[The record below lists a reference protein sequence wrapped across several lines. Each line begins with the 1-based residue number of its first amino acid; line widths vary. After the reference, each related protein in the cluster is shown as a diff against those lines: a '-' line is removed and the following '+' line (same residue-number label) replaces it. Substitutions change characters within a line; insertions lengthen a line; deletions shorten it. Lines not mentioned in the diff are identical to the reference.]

1 MAKSNTPPS
10 VVEARATAAAELVGF
25 DPTILVSIIVA
36 IVQALAACRRTPAQA
51 AAEMRRPGLLARW
64 VLRRECAK
72 HARNREELEQLMAAV
87 RDQGS
92 TVTEAD
98 VAAMYAEA
106 GQ

>member
-1 MAKSNTPPS
+1 MAKSTTPPS

-25 DPTILVSIIVA
+25 DPTILIAIITA

-51 AAEMRRPGLLARW
+51 AAEMRRPGLLARLL
-64 VLRRECAK
+64 LRRECAK
-72 HARNREELEQLMAAV
+72 HARSRDELDRLIAAV